1 MRRFTRKEIHE
12 MGLSEIEFDP
22 KSRDDIPQL
31 LRGLQYI
38 FLTPSLR
45 EEVFQIL
52 DTLFP
57 EKLDRNN
64 GRPGMDMWSIFV
76 MGVLRL
82 NLNWDYDRLQEMV
95 NNHRTIRQ
103 ILGHAIPDDG
113 DYYGLQNLKDNVALL
128 TPDILDKINQVVV
141 KAGHIVVKKKLK
153 MITRRKPIRAP
164 NRTT

>member
-1 MRRFTRKEIHE
+1 MRRFTRKEIDK
-12 MGLSEIEFDP
+12 MDLSEIEFDL

-45 EEVFQIL
+45 EEVFRIL
-52 DTLFP
+52 DTMFP

-82 NLNWDYDRLQEMV
+82 NLNWDYDRLHEMV

-103 ILGHAIPDDG
+103 ILGHTIADDS
-113 DYYGLQNLKDNVALL
+113 DHYGLQNLKDNVALL
-128 TPDILDKINQVVV
+128 TPEILDQINQVVV
-141 KAGHIVVKKKLK
+141 KAGHTVVKKNLK
-153 MITRRKPIRAP
+153 TMTHREPIRAL
-164 NRTT
+164 NRTS

>member
-1 MRRFTRKEIHE
+1 MRRFTRKEIDE
-12 MGLSEIEFDP
+12 MDLSGIEFDL

-31 LRGLQYI
+31 LKGLQYI

-45 EEVFQIL
+45 EEVFRIL

-57 EKLDRNN
+57 ETLDRNN

-82 NLNWDYDRLQEMV
+82 NLNWDYDRLHEMV

-103 ILGHAIPDDG
+103 IPGHAIPDDG
-113 DYYGLQNLKDNVALL
+113 DHYGLQNLKDNVVLL
-128 TPDILDKINQVVV
+128 TPEILDEINQVVV

-153 MITRRKPIRAP
+153 TMTRREPMRAL
-164 NRTT
+164 NRTS